1 MLLTDFFFYEGGA
14 FYIVHINLFDKS
26 RVFLS
31 AQTVSFF
38 FIITAL
44 FKDFFGVFRLT
55 DFLSAKPINSV
66 LTCS

>member
-26 RVFLS
+26 HVFLS
-31 AQTVSFF
+31 AQTVSF

-55 DFLSAKPINSV
+55 DFLSAKPINNV